1 MRVYFGD
8 AIQGIVKAV
17 RFLKQ
22 FEAVFL
28 NNKKYAK
35 KIYIKMF
42 FLKSQKIK
50 WNRMLHLNLIPVD
63 FDNRNL

>member
-42 FLKSQKIK
+42 FLKS
-50 WNRMLHLNLIPVD
+50 
-63 FDNRNL
+63 